1 MRYTDRKVAVLGA
14 GLSGTAAA
22 HLLKDEGAAVTVL
35 DSAEEKT
42 ILRTTIEGMRAR
54 KIEVICGPEAERH
67 SAHYEMA
74 VLSPGIDPA
83 SSLAQNFSSR
93 NIEVIGELELGWR
106 SCGLP
111 VVAITGTNG
120 KTTTTELL

>member
-42 ILRTTIEGMRAR
+42 ILKTTIDGLRAR
-54 KIEVICGPEAERH
+54 GIEVICGPAAEKD
-67 SAHYEMA
+67 SGLYEMA

-83 SSLAQNFSSR
+83 SALAQNFSKKK
-93 NIEVIGELELGWR
+93 IEIIGELELG
-106 SCGLP
+106 
-111 VVAITGTNG
+111 
-120 KTTTTELL
+120 